1 MSALSDTRN
10 ALFVPLDDDG
20 DDVEELAAEVAVA
33 SVTHRHYYD
42 PMTAASNWTPADEAA
57 HPRDSEGKFTK
68 KGTGAGGLAELLHNA
83 STLKTGIVAI
93 HSGTGTRMIKTTDG
107 KFRTQQLVNGK
118 WLDTSGPLVKSEA
131 TELLAKSDW
140 QLPPSGSAKQV
151 TAPKVTS
158 AYGAAAAKKVAGKK
172 KLSATQGQHK
182 AAIAAQKPQDS
193 PKFPAYMVQTAPA
206 WEIDEWLSKLTQ
218 EQYDAFT
225 PAEKNTLDK
234 KIQQLNYP
242 ELIAEHAKFI
252 SGTKGK
258 LPVMAAP
265 ESPQAAVKKAEKSYV
280 NTNVIYKQTYA
291 DQQVVAERVGL
302 SGTPSRLIWDA
313 KKKKFILQG
322 QTPTGTWLNAA
333 EFGKGAAYDKFSK
346 QEGWQA
352 PTAVAAAPQPLKIN
366 TNVIYK
372 QQYADGTVIAEKV
385 NAASAS
391 TQRLVW
397 DEGKKKFILQINN
410 GPNWQTIG
418 TYGKG
423 DAYKKFSKETGW
435 QTPSAPASS
444 KSLAAVKVAAPTPT
458 VTSVVAP
465 KTAGTSIKFNND
477 FVYGDYTNGQ
487 VLAEKPKPAGGGYA
501 KRVVWDADFDSFAVE
516 NNVNGNWTT
525 TALYSRSDFFDGFA
539 NDQTWLAPSG
549 AQVPAAKVAAIAE
562 PNLPFSGGKKV
573 SELSPE
579 EFEEWWD
586 TYIDVDD
593 EMWNHL
599 SDAEQDAIHAAAN
612 VAAEDGIFGPLD
624 TINVW
629 KAQDKQAGVKSLS
642 VTKAVSSGVSV
653 LATWVDAQ
661 TRDDWNNLTLQER
674 VAIRTAVQSGPS
686 VPLAAAN
693 NKLVQWDNDDGTVTI
708 DVIADFNSG
717 NVPIYP
723 FAFNNWFSGSVYNSD
738 VWVALSPDIKNAL
751 FTRAFD
757 ADAGGYP
764 EPLAK
769 IKKWDSESAA
779 PAPAPAL
786 LPDGKVLAYL
796 VKNPSGS
803 SVFIYDAL
811 PGGKAS
817 KIVGT
822 VNLAA
827 GELVSDKLDELRA
840 AGKLTPQIHV
850 KTVTDLSAPAVSAPP
865 PPPPVKQPKG
875 YAQHAQATQGIKF
888 IGDIGKPKANV
899 KTFKN
904 TTSVGMLEIQAKSK
918 TSWTPSQT
926 SAIDTYTEPGTS
938 STGGYQAINAV
949 LRGDESRMKL
959 FSEEQ
964 LKKAVANAWLIQD
977 AMAPLA
983 ESLELHRGTGAQ
995 QFGFPD
1001 NHVSTADLKKLEGKI
1016 LQDRGFVSTSV
1027 ISPKDGG
1034 IPYDYGKKPIKII
1047 VRAPEGTPAVYV
1059 TSVLPYQTQNE
1070 LVLAAGTSF
1079 HVADVHAP
1087 SAAEKKLY
1095 GDQTEQVVILDVVPT
1110 PSKPDPK
1117 PLPGAAPTPSPS
1129 VVTPSAAAPPAATPT
1144 PAGLKASDLQL
1155 PIKITTG
1162 LIHTQKYQ
1170 HGAVVAYS
1178 KGAGD
1183 SLSRLTWHEPTKK
1196 FQLQKQLSNGTWV
1209 NHGPYTKK
1217 AAYAAF
1223 GGQTWYAPPPGD
1235 SALGS
1240 GFPFDAAPAVT
1251 PPAAPLTGI
1260 SAQVAALEYNTPVS
1274 ELNAFF
1280 FNLTPDQYGG
1290 LTSAEKMKLDDI
1302 AQQSLFNNSNP
1313 TPSAYLKM
1321 LKENAVTPS
1330 ATSTPLKSQGPPAGT
1345 PIKLNTKVIHT
1356 TKYAHA
1362 TVIAVKPQTSA
1373 GGPPPHRLVWN
1384 QTMKKFVL
1392 QVKTSGTDE
1401 WHLIPPGQGKTYFTK
1416 ADAYKTFSP
1425 QTGWITPAPGTT
1437 AYGSPLFGSAPTP
1450 SVATTAH
1457 TPSPS
1462 MAAPPAPKVKTP
1474 PMDAATLQKMHG
1486 TVPNF
1491 SSGIVDTIYGNFKGS
1506 GSDLVTLK
1514 TPPADVFAALK
1525 KALDEHNSHPALT
1538 KLNLLQT
1545 LKLIDEKSTP
1555 PGGTNSGLYEKKIVD
1570 WLQTPSGKSVATK
1583 IWSGTAD
1590 DADALLNG
1598 VPAPSTIG
1606 TPSAASKVF
1615 PTLSVSQAKAM
1626 QANMNM
1632 GNPWTPEQRS
1642 ALYQYTGYDHVY
1654 INAVLRQAG
1663 PGWPNIK
1670 DSDDTKKKWRRVA
1683 KNAQAAMRPAAQA
1696 FTTYRRTEKDALQA
1710 MGITNLSKF
1719 TDVKK
1724 LEGKIF
1730 SDRGFGS
1737 SSIDPNKWS
1746 GYLKFVIEVPEG
1758 TPVAWVDDISQNSG
1772 EYEVLFAA
1780 GTRYRIDRIEDEGW
1794 RAVLYVRVVP

>member
-1 MSALSDTRN
+1 MSALSDPRN
-10 ALFVPLDDDG
+10 ALFVPLGDDG
-20 DDVEELAAEVAVA
+20 DDAEELAAGIAVA

-258 LPVMAAP
+258 LSVMAAP
-265 ESPQAAVKKAEKSYV
+265 ESPQAAAKKAEKSYV
-280 NTNVIYKQTYA
+280 NTNIIYKQTYA
-291 DQQVVAERVGL
+291 DQQVVAERVGS

-465 KTAGTSIKFNND
+465 KTAGTPIKFNND

-629 KAQDKQAGVKSLS
+629 KAQAGVKPASMPTS
-642 VTKAVSSGVSV
+642 
-653 LATWVDAQ
+653 
-661 TRDDWNNLTLQER
+661 
-674 VAIRTAVQSGPS
+674 
-686 VPLAAAN
+686 
-693 NKLVQWDNDDGTVTI
+693 
-708 DVIADFNSG
+708 
-717 NVPIYP
+717 
-723 FAFNNWFSGSVYNSD
+723 
-738 VWVALSPDIKNAL
+738 
-751 FTRAFD
+751 
-757 ADAGGYP
+757 
-764 EPLAK
+764 
-769 IKKWDSESAA
+769 A
-779 PAPAPAL
+779 PAPTFTGYNIDYADKSGPGGTTPAL

-796 VKNPSGS
+796 VKNLSGS

-811 PGGKAS
+811 PGGKSS
-817 KIVGT
+817 KVVGT
-822 VNLAA
+822 VDIAA
-827 GELVSDKLDELRA
+827 GESVSDKLDELLTV
-840 AGKLTPQIHV
+840 GKLKPQIHV

-918 TSWTPSQT
+918 TSWTSSQT

-1110 PSKPDPK
+1110 VSKPDPK
-1117 PLPGAAPTPSPS
+1117 PLPGAAPTLSPS

-1209 NHGPYTKK
+1209 NHGPFTKK

-1251 PPAAPLTGI
+1251 PPAAPLTGV

-1450 SVATTAH
+1450 SVSTTAH

-1506 GSDLVTLK
+1506 GSDLVTFK
-1514 TPPADVFAALK
+1514 TPPAHVFAALK
-1525 KALDEHNSHPALT
+1525 KALDEHNSHPALS

-1696 FTTYRRTEKDALQA
+1696 FTTYRRTEKDALQV

-1780 GTRYRIDRIEDEGW
+1780 GTRYRIDRIEDEGYQ
-1794 RAVLYVRVVP
+1794 AVLYVRVVP